1 MGLTERNVSDS
12 TQPMVVRE
20 VLGTGLRLI
29 TEAMPHVRSVTI
41 GVWLM
46 RGSRHETDAQ
56 SGIAHFVEHM
66 LFKGTDS
73 RSAEDIA
80 QAIDSIGGQL
90 DAFTAKEYAGYYIKV
105 LDEHLPLAVDL
116 LSDIVMR
123 PAFEEEEVGR
133 EKKVILEEIKMVEDT
148 PDDLVHELFTQQ
160 FWEGHPLGRPILGSR
175 ETVEAFTA
183 TSLRE
188 YFRGAYVAPNMI
200 VSAAGNLDHPR
211 VRDLVSNAFSTLAAN
226 GEGFTQQPPTV
237 KPSVLLKTKELE
249 QSHICLGTNSYQQNH
264 DDRYVSYI
272 LNSVLGGSMSSRLF
286 QNVREKRGLAYSV
299 FSGMSAYRD
308 AGNLTIYAGCAADA
322 VEEVID
328 LSVEELRGLKR
339 TPVPDDEL
347 KRAKD
352 HLKGSL
358 MLSLENT
365 ASRMSHLA
373 RQEIYFDRH
382 FSLDETLAGVQR
394 VSAEDIQRVARD
406 LLSNGS
412 LAVTV
417 LGPKAPDLPAE
428 RLDLG

>member
-1 MGLTERNVSDS
+1 
-12 TQPMVVRE
+12 MVVRE
-20 VLGTGLRLI
+20 VLDTGLRLI
-29 TEAMPHVRSVTI
+29 TESMPQVLSVTI
-41 GVWLM
+41 CVWLT
-46 RGSRHETDAQ
+46 RGSRHESEEQ
-56 SGIAHFVEHM
+56 GGIAHFVEHM

-116 LSDIVMR
+116 LSDIVMH
-123 PAFEEEEVGR
+123 PAFVEEEVGR

-148 PDDLVHELFTQQ
+148 PDDLVHELFTQH
-160 FWEGHPLGRPILGSR
+160 FWEGHPLGRPILGSK
-175 ETVEAFTA
+175 ESVEAFTGR
-183 TSLRE
+183 SLRE
-188 YFRGAYVAPNMI
+188 DFGHAYVAPNMI
-200 VSAAGNLDHPR
+200 VSAAGNLEHAS
-211 VRDLVSNAFSTLAAN
+211 VRDLVGRAFATLAKN
-226 GEGFTQQPPTV
+226 GESIHQRPPTV
-237 KPSVLLKTKELE
+237 KPSVLLRTKELE

-264 DDRYVSYI
+264 EDRYVSYI

-286 QNVREKRGLAYSV
+286 QNVRDKRGLAYSV

-308 AGNLTIYAGCAADA
+308 AGNMTIYAGCAADA

-394 VSAEDIQRVARD
+394 VTAADIQRVARD

-417 LGPKAPDLPAE
+417 LGPKTPDLPQA

>member
-1 MGLTERNVSDS
+1 
-12 TQPMVVRE
+12 MVVRE
-20 VLGTGLRLI
+20 VLDTGLRLI
-29 TEAMPHVRSVTI
+29 TEAMPQVRSVTI
-41 GVWLM
+41 GVWLT
-46 RGSRHETDAQ
+46 RGSRHESDAQ
-56 SGIAHFVEHM
+56 GGIAHFVEHM
-66 LFKGTDS
+66 LFKGTDT

-116 LSDIVMR
+116 LSDIIMR
-123 PAFEEEEVGR
+123 PAFVDEEVGR

-148 PDDLVHELFTQQ
+148 PDDLVHELFTQH
-160 FWEGHPLGRPILGSR
+160 FWEGHPLGRPILGSK
-175 ETVEAFTA
+175 ETVETFTGA
-183 TSLRE
+183 SLRE
-188 YFRGAYVAPNMI
+188 YFHGAYVAPNMI
-200 VSAAGNLDHPR
+200 ISAAGNLEHGR
-211 VRDLVSNAFSTLAAN
+211 VRELIDGAFGTLGRTSAAL
-226 GEGFTQQPPTV
+226 TQLPPAVT
-237 KPSVLLKTKELE
+237 PSVLVRTKELE

-264 DDRYVSYI
+264 EDRYVSYI

-328 LSVEELRGLKR
+328 LSVEELRVLKR

-382 FSLDETLAGVQR
+382 FTLDETLAGVQR
-394 VSAEDIQRVARD
+394 VTSADIQRVAAD

-417 LGPKAPDLPAE
+417 LGPKAPDLPAT